1 MTPNPLTPL
10 TPPSLP
16 TVDDDRTADGRE
28 GGGTAS
34 RRQDNPA
41 AYNAL
46 ARIAAKHPQLALG
59 ETELAELAPLVEP
72 WLERTTETRM
82 GLAVTAGLPAQ
93 VASPAGFLRRRLVQK
108 LPPLLQTVP
117 DEERCGRPNC
127 DPITH
132 MVTLPDGDQAYCAVC
147 HPTGRA
153 IARRTQGSAA

>member
-16 TVDDDRTADGRE
+16 PVGDDQPPGRE

-34 RRQDNPA
+34 RRHNNPA

-59 ETELAELAPLVEP
+59 ETELADLAPLAES
-72 WLERTTETRM
+72 WLERTTEIRM
-82 GLAVTAGLPAQ
+82 ELAVTAGLPDQ
-93 VASPAGFLRRRLVQK
+93 VVSPAGFLRRRLVQK

-132 MVTLPDGDQAYCAVC
+132 MITLPDGDQAYCAVC

-153 IARRTQGSAA
+153 IARRAQGSAA